1 MIAAGVLEQ
10 VADSVAEASPFL
22 ADIDLQHL
30 LRAEYGGLRVVVCS
44 DDDMPPNL
52 PPAHGNARCNLYFL
66 DAGEH
71 CVKLTRDAEAAS
83 GIVVALLGES
93 LGEDAD

>member
-1 MIAAGVLEQ
+1 MIAAGMVEQ

-30 LRAEYGGLRVVVCS
+30 LRAEYAGLRVVVCS
-44 DDDMPPNL
+44 DDDVPANML
-52 PPAHGNARCNLYFL
+52 PAHGNARCNLYYL

-71 CVKLTRDAEAAS
+71 CVKLTRDADAAS
-83 GIVVALLGES
+83 GLVVGL

>member
-1 MIAAGVLEQ
+1 MIAAGVLER

-44 DDDMPPNL
+44 DDDV
-52 PPAHGNARCNLYFL
+52 PANISPALGNARCNLYYL

-71 CVKLTRDAEAAS
+71 CVRLTGEAGTAS
-83 GIVVALLGES
+83 GLVVGM
-93 LGEDAD
+93 LGEDAG